1 MGPRG
6 CGCGRL
12 HRFAQLKALAL
23 NFSIL
28 IACTLLA
35 SCGVNTLRWTP
46 EYHTVRSGE
55 TLYAIAWRYDV
66 DYRTLARWNALGDGA
81 LIRPGQKIHLSGPPG
96 GLSMP
101 TAATRNG
108 DSSAVVSPVAVAAA
122 PKWRWPTD
130 GRVVLSFGESPKTQ
144 SGVRIKGRAG
154 QSVFAAAGGQVVYA
168 GSGLISFGQL
178 LIIKHNASYLT
189 AYGYNS
195 VLLVKEGQQL
205 TSGQTIARM
214 GKALSQQ
221 PALHFEIR
229 RDGKP
234 VDPLKY
240 LPRR

>member
-1 MGPRG
+1 MGPSGR
-6 CGCGRL
+6 GCGRL

-23 NFSIL
+23 NFFIL

-35 SCGVNTLRWTP
+35 SCGGNGLRWTP

-81 LIRPGQKIHLSGPPG
+81 LIRPGQKINLSAPPG
-96 GLSMP
+96 GLSVP

-108 DSSAVVSPVAVAAA
+108 DSSAVVSRVAVAAA

-130 GRVVLSFGESPKTQ
+130 
-144 SGVRIKGRAG
+144 
-154 QSVFAAAGGQVVYA
+154 
-168 GSGLISFGQL
+168 
-178 LIIKHNASYLT
+178 NASYLT

-205 TSGQTIARM
+205 SSGQTIARM
-214 GKALSQQ
+214 GKASSQQ